1 MTPVA
6 TSLQD
11 AAPDAPRLRRSLA
24 AIGRFTRARVSFA
37 LTVFALAFGVLR
49 ELPLP
54 TSWRRT
60 ARAEFTRSLRQVIA
74 GGGLATTL
82 IAAALI
88 GIAMVAQALF
98 WLREA
103 GQEEQIGSI
112 LVAVLVREVTPIIV
126 GLIVLGRS
134 GMAAAVEI
142 GGLRQG
148 GQTNMLAALGLDPF
162 RLLILPRATAFAVG
176 TYSLGI
182 IFVVAAMSV
191 GYVVRE
197 LSGAGAMTWWQFFA
211 TVLGAM
217 SPTDFAIFPAKML
230 VIGLLVALTSAL
242 NGMIGATGD
251 DGSRLVPRA
260 FVDGT
265 LAIMLTSVL
274 LSLAF

>member
-1 MTPVA
+1 MSAETNLLDSA
-6 TSLQD
+6 SGG
-11 AAPDAPRLRRSLA
+11 RRVQRALA
-24 AIGRFTRARVSFA
+24 AIGHFTRARASFA
-37 LTVFALAFGVLR
+37 LTIFALGLGVLR

-54 TSWRRT
+54 ASWRRT
-60 ARAEFTRSLRQVIA
+60 VRAEFTRSLCQVIA

-82 IAAALI
+82 VAAALI

-98 WLREA
+98 WLTEA
-103 GQEEQIGSI
+103 GQREQIGSI

-142 GGLRQG
+142 GGLRLG

-162 RLLILPRATAFAVG
+162 RLLVLPRAVAFALG
-176 TYSLGI
+176 TYTLGV
-182 IFVVAAMSV
+182 IFVVAAMLI

-197 LSGAGAMTWWQFFA
+197 LSGAGAMTAWQFFSI
-211 TVLGAM
+211 VLGAM
-217 SPTDFAIFPAKML
+217 SPSDFAVFPTKML
-230 VIGLLVALTSAL
+230 AIGLLVALISSW
-242 NGMIGATGD
+242 NGLTVRMGD
-251 DGSRLVPRA
+251 DASRLLARA

-274 LSLAF
+274 LSLAL